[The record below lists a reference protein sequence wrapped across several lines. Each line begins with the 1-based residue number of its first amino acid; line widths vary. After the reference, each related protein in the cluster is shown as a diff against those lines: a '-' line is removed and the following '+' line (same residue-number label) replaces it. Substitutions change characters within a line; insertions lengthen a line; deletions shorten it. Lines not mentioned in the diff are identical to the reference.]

1 MEPNQPVSSNHCATM
16 SAEIGELAF
25 ALAKAQEEMFPAVP
39 NSQNTFL
46 NNKYADLNSVL
57 SAVRPALCR
66 NQIAFPQTI
75 EVDDN
80 GCDYLVTTLIHASG
94 QWLRSRM
101 KLTHESQKGTNANQ
115 ALGGALS
122 YARRY
127 SLTAMTG
134 VSQEDDD
141 AVSAAPSDGAK
152 EEQKRFELEENR
164 KMRNTLKK
172 LRGRWHEETADAV
185 NDILADYA
193 ELKMIESAMGEQ
205 AKEICERLTHFGTMM
220 HEEEN
225 ANEPDFE
232 SEQVRKEEELV
243 TGSLIDSNATR

>member
-1 MEPNQPVSSNHCATM
+1 MESNESMPSSYWPTM
-16 SAEIGELAF
+16 SPDIGELAM

-46 NNKYADLNSVL
+46 KNKYADLNSVL

-75 EVDDN
+75 DEFD
-80 GCDYLVTTLIHASG
+80 GHDYLITTLIHASG
-94 QWLRSRM
+94 QWIRSRI

-141 AVSAAPSDGAK
+141 AVSAAPSNGAK
-152 EEQKRFELEENR
+152 EEQRLEVEENR

-172 LRGRWHEETADAV
+172 LRGRWVEETADAV
-185 NDILADYA
+185 NDILADYG
-193 ELKMIESAMGEQ
+193 ELKTIESAMGEQ

-232 SEQVRKEEELV
+232 SEQVRKEEGLV
-243 TGSLIDSNATR
+243 AG

>member
-1 MEPNQPVSSNHCATM
+1 MESNESMPSSYWPTM
-16 SAEIGELAF
+16 SPDIGELAM

-46 NNKYADLNSVL
+46 KNKYADLNSVL

-75 EVDDN
+75 DEFD
-80 GCDYLVTTLIHASG
+80 GHDYLITTLIHASG
-94 QWLRSRM
+94 QWIRSRI

-141 AVSAAPSDGAK
+141 AVSAAPSNGAK
-152 EEQKRFELEENR
+152 EEQKRLEVEENR

-172 LRGRWHEETADAV
+172 LRGRWVEETADAV
-185 NDILADYA
+185 NDILADYG
-193 ELKMIESAMGEQ
+193 ELKTIESAMGEQ

-232 SEQVRKEEELV
+232 SEQVRKEEGLV
-243 TGSLIDSNATR
+243 AG

>member
-1 MEPNQPVSSNHCATM
+1 M
-16 SAEIGELAF
+16 SPDIGELAM

-46 NNKYADLNSVL
+46 KNKYADLNSVL

-75 EVDDN
+75 DEFD
-80 GCDYLVTTLIHASG
+80 GHDYLITTLIHASG
-94 QWLRSRM
+94 QWIRSRI

-141 AVSAAPSDGAK
+141 AVSAAPSNGAK
-152 EEQKRFELEENR
+152 EEQKRLEVEENR

-172 LRGRWHEETADAV
+172 LRGRWVEETADAV
-185 NDILADYA
+185 NDILADYG
-193 ELKMIESAMGEQ
+193 ELKTIESAMGEQ

-232 SEQVRKEEELV
+232 SEQVRKEEGLV
-243 TGSLIDSNATR
+243 AG

>member
-1 MEPNQPVSSNHCATM
+1 MESNESMPSSYWPTM
-16 SAEIGELAF
+16 SPDIGELAM

-46 NNKYADLNSVL
+46 KNKYADLNSVL

-75 EVDDN
+75 DEFD
-80 GCDYLVTTLIHASG
+80 GHDYLITTLIHASG
-94 QWLRSRM
+94 QWIRSRI
-101 KLTHESQKGTNANQ
+101 KLTHEAQKGTNANQ

-141 AVSAAPSDGAK
+141 AVSAAPSNGAK
-152 EEQKRFELEENR
+152 EERKRLEVEENR

-172 LRGRWHEETADAV
+172 LRGRWVEETADAV
-185 NDILADYA
+185 NDILADYG
-193 ELKMIESAMGEQ
+193 ELKTIESAMGEQ

-225 ANEPDFE
+225 ANEPDLE
-232 SEQVRKEEELV
+232 SEQVREEEGLV
-243 TGSLIDSNATR
+243 AG

>member
-1 MEPNQPVSSNHCATM
+1 MESNESMPSSYWPTM
-16 SAEIGELAF
+16 SPDIGELAM

-46 NNKYADLNSVL
+46 KNKYADLNSVL

-75 EVDDN
+75 DEFD
-80 GCDYLVTTLIHASG
+80 GHDYLITTLIHASG
-94 QWLRSRM
+94 QWIRSRI
-101 KLTHESQKGTNANQ
+101 KLTHEAQKGTNANQ

-141 AVSAAPSDGAK
+141 AVSAAPSNGAK
-152 EEQKRFELEENR
+152 EEQKRLEVEENR

-172 LRGRWHEETADAV
+172 LRGRWVEETADAV
-185 NDILADYA
+185 NDILADYG
-193 ELKMIESAMGEQ
+193 ELKTIESAMGEQ

-232 SEQVRKEEELV
+232 SEQVRKEEGLV
-243 TGSLIDSNATR
+243 AG

>member
-1 MEPNQPVSSNHCATM
+1 MESNESMPSSYWPTM
-16 SAEIGELAF
+16 SPDIGELAM

-46 NNKYADLNSVL
+46 KNKYADLNSVL

-75 EVDDN
+75 DEFD
-80 GCDYLVTTLIHASG
+80 GHDYLITTLIHASG
-94 QWLRSRM
+94 QWIRSRI

-141 AVSAAPSDGAK
+141 AVSAAPSNGAK
-152 EEQKRFELEENR
+152 EEQ
-164 KMRNTLKK
+164 T
-172 LRGRWHEETADAV
+172 TV
-185 NDILADYA
+185 
-193 ELKMIESAMGEQ
+193 S
-205 AKEICERLTHFGTMM
+205 
-220 HEEEN
+220 
-225 ANEPDFE
+225 
-232 SEQVRKEEELV
+232 
-243 TGSLIDSNATR
+243 